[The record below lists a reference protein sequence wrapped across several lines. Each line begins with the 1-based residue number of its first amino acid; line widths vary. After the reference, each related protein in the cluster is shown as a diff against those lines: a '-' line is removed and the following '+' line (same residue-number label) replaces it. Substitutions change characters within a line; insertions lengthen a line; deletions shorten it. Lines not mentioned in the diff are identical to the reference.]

1 MTVSP
6 RLQAVMLSLR
16 SSSLVLASLLAV
28 GSAGATTVRTGKP
41 AASQP
46 PARAWA
52 TRDQLRECMDI
63 EAGLKT
69 RFKTIEVSNAAHEKM
84 FDQVEAENTRLRDLQ
99 AQLDHDS
106 DVSVGAF
113 NALVKEHNQH
123 VKALNQDAADSRPVN
138 DGYNDDMV
146 AFNHKCS
153 SLVYRVD
160 DMEAVMKER
169 KKAAAAA
176 AASAAAA
183 SATSL

>member
-1 MTVSP
+1 
-6 RLQAVMLSLR
+6 MLSLR
-16 SSSLVLASLLAV
+16 FSSLVLASLLVV
-28 GSAGATTVRTGKP
+28 GPAGATTVKTGKP

-52 TRDQLRECMDI
+52 TRDQLRECMNI
-63 EAGLKT
+63 EDGLKT
-69 RFKTIEVSNAAHEKM
+69 RFKAIEVTNAAHEKM
-84 FDQVEAENTRLRDLQ
+84 FDQVEAENTKLRDLQ

-138 DGYNDDMV
+138 DAYNDDMM

-160 DMEAVMKER
+160 DMEAVIKER

-183 SATSL
+183 SAASL

>member
-1 MTVSP
+1 MHF
-6 RLQAVMLSLR
+6 LR
-16 SSSLVLASLLAV
+16 PLVPALATLLI
-28 GSAGATTVRTGKP
+28 AGAAHATTVKTGKP

-69 RFKTIEVSNAAHEKM
+69 RFKAIEISNAAHEKM
-84 FDQVEAENTRLRDLQ
+84 FDQVEAENTKLRDLQ
-99 AQLDHDS
+99 SQLDHDS

-123 VKALNQDAADSRPVN
+123 VKALNQDAADTRPVN
-138 DGYNDDMV
+138 DAYNDDMM

-160 DMEAVMKER
+160 DMEVVLRER

-176 AASAAAA
+176 AAATAA
-183 SATSL
+183 SGL